1 MNRKLCKNIRIR
13 RGKDGFDMDYSAA
26 AENFMRK
33 VPVLMRTHTQQKM
46 GEFAKGEMFILNYL
60 ALQNREILPSEL
72 SAVMGASSA
81 RVAAALNS
89 LEHKGKIVRRMDNA
103 DRRKI
108 LVQITQSGRAQAE
121 EARCA
126 IKQRLSKIFM
136 LLGEADTSE
145 YLRITERII
154 RISEAADMS
163 MEC

>member
-1 MNRKLCKNIRIR
+1 
-13 RGKDGFDMDYSAA
+13 
-26 AENFMRK
+26 
-33 VPVLMRTHTQQKM
+33 
-46 GEFAKGEMFILNYL
+46 
-60 ALQNREILPSEL
+60 
-72 SAVMGASSA
+72 
-81 RVAAALNS
+81 
-89 LEHKGKIVRRMDNA
+89 MDND